1 MPLIIF
7 PRQFFIKNVRSWV
20 FSNLCLYT
28 RGKSK
33 ILQLRL
39 VANLAPWIHF
49 RVNSLLSLNAATL
62 VITVQFMFLHLS
74 RMKWIICLLQLED
87 GFCITSEGWII
98 YVTEM
103 FEQIKIWCYCKIWDF
118 LGLQIIFICN
128 ICICFNVKIYICIK
142 PV

>member
-1 MPLIIF
+1 MSEVECFQICVSILE
-7 PRQFFIKNVRSWV
+7 KNPKYYNSD
-20 FSNLCLYT
+20 L
-28 RGKSK
+28 
-33 ILQLRL
+33 LQI
-39 VANLAPWIHF
+39 WHHGFIHF

-62 VITVQFMFLHLS
+62 VIIVQFMFLHLS

-87 GFCITSEGWII
+87 GFFITSEGWII